1 MPGTLIAVLA
11 GAAALILLVILEG
24 KRQERK
30 YGRSSARPNLMGV
43 GLLELQRHLQA
54 DRKVETLLEEAK
66 DAEDEREAEVAG
78 DPPQRPNG

>member
-1 MPGTLIAVLA
+1 MSGTLIAVLV
-11 GAAALILLVILEG
+11 GAALLILLVILEG

-30 YGRSSARPNLMGV
+30 YGRASARPNLMGV
-43 GLLELQRHLQA
+43 GMLELQRHLQA

-78 DPPQRPNG
+78 DPPPA